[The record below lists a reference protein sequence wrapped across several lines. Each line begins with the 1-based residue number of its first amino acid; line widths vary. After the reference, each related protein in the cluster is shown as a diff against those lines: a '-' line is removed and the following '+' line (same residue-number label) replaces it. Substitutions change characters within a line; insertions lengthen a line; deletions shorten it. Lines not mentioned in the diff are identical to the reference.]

1 MKYYFSIRPFAYPIT
16 LQNILIL
23 QVLYSNSPPHTKWFL
38 ACMFKTLIRRAERG
52 GLMIKN
58 WSGCKNYSAE
68 NLNRRLRD
76 MQISIAAQCPSMKL

>member
-1 MKYYFSIRPFAYPIT
+1 MKYYISIRPFAYPIT

-38 ACMFKTLIRRAERG
+38 ACMFKTLIREG

-76 MQISIAAQCPSMKL
+76 MQISIAAKCPSMKL